1 MAKEKMINARL
12 QQKHDLEKN
21 WMLAENFI
29 PKIGELIIYDA
40 ETSIEDITDKEGNL
54 IREDIYNYSRFK
66 IGDGITTVDN
76 LAFADDNL
84 RNELEK
90 YKEILNIDYESTL
103 AFDTSEIVIGQS
115 TTSILGQA
123 ILGKMILG

>member
-1 MAKEKMINARL
+1 
-12 QQKHDLEKN
+12 
-21 WMLAENFI
+21 MLAENFI

-66 IGDGITTVDN
+66 IGDGVTTVGN
-76 LAFADDNL
+76 LTFADDNL

-103 AFDTSEIVIGQS
+103 AFDTSEIVIG
-115 TTSILGQA
+115 
-123 ILGKMILG
+123 